1 MKAQR
6 CCCHDYQGELFEFYV
21 SIDEPWMVKLSNV
34 RTQDYKEWRKTVEQE
49 VKYMIRD
56 KERSKL
62 VEDNLLGNIT
72 FIEFHKTPGKKLNIQ
87 RLLNRLIYINRYCI
101 SNFFY
106 ILK

>member
-1 MKAQR
+1 
-6 CCCHDYQGELFEFYV
+6 
-21 SIDEPWMVKLSNV
+21 MVKLSNV

-72 FIEFHKTPGKKLNIQ
+72 FIEFHKTPGNK
-87 RLLNRLIYINRYCI
+87 
-101 SNFFY
+101 
-106 ILK
+106 

>member
-72 FIEFHKTPGKKLNIQ
+72 FIEFHKTPGNINICI
-87 RLLNRLIYINRYCI
+87 LLGTRKIKFEVLHYMLVI
-101 SNFFY
+101 
-106 ILK
+106 